1 METAI
6 KIRGLKKIYVV
17 GSEHVRALDG
27 INLNVPR
34 GEMIS
39 IFGASGS
46 GKSTLLNQMAGFE
59 KPTAGSVTI
68 SGVMI
73 SSLNEREMAAF
84 RREHIGF
91 IFQSYDLI
99 PYMTALENVAL
110 PLIFKGAD
118 KQVRDKR
125 AAALLK
131 RVGLADRMNHY
142 PTEMS
147 GGQQQRVG
155 IARAFAAGAEVI
167 LADEPTGNLDSV
179 TTEDVMDMIGDLSRR
194 TNKTVVLVTHNPAL
208 AKRCDRIIT
217 LKDGKIISISS
228 RKACTVKAEEHL

>member
-1 METAI
+1 METSI
-6 KIRGLKKIYVV
+6 SIRGLKKIYVV

-27 INLNVPR
+27 INLNIPK

-68 SGVMI
+68 SGVTI
-73 SSLNEREMAAF
+73 SSLSEREMASF

-110 PLIFKGAD
+110 PLIFKGTD
-118 KQVRDKR
+118 KQVREKR
-125 AAALLK
+125 AKALLK
-131 RVGLADRMNHY
+131 RVGLEDRMNHF

-194 TNKTVVLVTHNPAL
+194 TNKTVVLVTHNPSL

-217 LKDGKIISISS
+217 LKDGKIINI
-228 RKACTVKAEEHL
+228 KAGKTNTAKAEDNN

>member
-68 SGVMI
+68 SGVTI

-194 TNKTVVLVTHNPAL
+194 TKKTVVLVTHNPAL

-217 LKDGKIISISS
+217 LKDGKIISI
-228 RKACTVKAEEHL
+228 KAGKTYTVKAEDNI

>member
-6 KIRGLKKIYVV
+6 KIRGLKKIYIV

-27 INLNVPR
+27 INLSVPR

-59 KPTAGSVTI
+59 KPTAGTVTI
-68 SGVMI
+68 SGVTI
-73 SSLNEREMAAF
+73 SSLSERDMASF

-110 PLIFKGAD
+110 PLIFKGAN
-118 KQVRDKR
+118 KQIREKR

-131 RVGLADRMNHY
+131 RVGLEDRMNHY

-194 TNKTVVLVTHNPAL
+194 TKKTVVLVTHNPAL

-217 LKDGKIISISS
+217 LKDGKIINI
-228 RKACTVKAEEHL
+228 KAGKTNTAKAED